1 MSATMDDMDQ
11 EPRDHV
17 AASNSGRRGRGSL
30 VARTAVA
37 TVVAGGLAAG
47 SYGIASA
54 ASANGSTRPSTRQML
69 AAASKSGK
77 STTPKA
83 GHPRFPTPPGLGR
96 FGPGGSFGPGGIGPA
111 GFGSGVG
118 GLPGI
123 GFAPGG
129 FGPGAGG
136 LPGIGIGL
144 GAGFG
149 QGGTVKAVTPTTI
162 TVTSLSGGTTTV
174 TTNASTTYREGGT
187 KVARSAV
194 TVGEQVAF
202 VPLFHPGGASSKAAG
217 SKSSNVVAGV
227 EIVQPQA
234 YGKVVKVSGSQ
245 LVIAGRGGL
254 NVTVNT
260 SSLTAYSEA
269 GHTVS
274 ATDVQVGS
282 VVLATGSLSSS
293 HDQIDALKIQI
304 VPAAVTGQV
313 TAVSGTTITV
323 RSFGGTTETVTT
335 SSKTIFTKPGGKAT
349 LASVA
354 KGDFV
359 EAFGTAGAGKT
370 FAALTVVVGP
380 AAPSATGAHWGFAG
394 HGGRRGPA
402 GGYGGPKAP
411 GGPTGSAPTFDG
423 QVGGGLTTA

>member
-11 EPRDHV
+11 EPRDDV

-54 ASANGSTRPSTRQML
+54 ASANGSTRQSTSKML

-83 GHPRFPTPPGLGR
+83 GHPRFPTSPGPGR
-96 FGPGGSFGPGGIGPA
+96 FGRGGGFGRGGFGPGGF
-111 GFGSGVG
+111 

-123 GFAPGG
+123 G
-129 FGPGAGG
+129 GP
-136 LPGIGIGL
+136 PGIGIGP

-162 TVTSLSGGTTTV
+162 TVTSLSGSTITV
-174 TTNASTTYREGGT
+174 TTNASTTYREGGS

-202 VPLFHPGGASSKAAG
+202 VPLFHPGGSSSKAAG
-217 SKSSNVVAGV
+217 SKSSDVVAGV

-260 SSLTAYSEA
+260 SSHTTYSEA
-269 GHTVS
+269 GDTVP
-274 ATDVQVGS
+274 AADIQVGT

-293 HDQIDALKIQI
+293 HDQIDALKVQI

-349 LASVA
+349 FASVA

-370 FAALTVVVGP
+370 FAALTVVVRP
-380 AAPSATGAHWGFAG
+380 AVPSGTGGLWGFAG
-394 HGGRRGPA
+394 RGGRGGPA
-402 GGYGGPKAP
+402 RGFGGPKAP
-411 GGPTGSAPTFDG
+411 SGPSGSTPAFSG